1 MYKNVQNRTILL
13 IFCIVFQTT
22 VSLIMHG
29 LDYLSDYGFYNIIMP
44 PIYNIIVIITA
55 LISIWSIRRIYE
67 LSEAEREAEINLM
80 KLKESDETILALR
93 TQRHDFIN
101 HLQVIQGLLQ
111 LEHYDRVREYIGE
124 LTEKISPINIPFQLR
139 LPEATATIMKKMPL
153 AQKAGIDMEL
163 HIESS
168 LEYLSISGVDLASI
182 LTNLID
188 NAIEALKEVE
198 SLDKRICICTDET
211 DQEYIIE
218 VENNLPI
225 IPPEIQKNIF
235 KEGFSTKAQNGR
247 GLGLPIVNKL
257 VRKNGG
263 RIELHSREGL
273 GTIFTLHFPKK

>member
-1 MYKNVQNRTILL
+1 MFKNPENSTFFL

-22 VSLIMHG
+22 ISLVMHG
-29 LDYLSDYGFYNIIMP
+29 LNYLTEYGFINMWIP
-44 PIYNIIVIITA
+44 SIYNALVIITA
-55 LISIWSIRRIYE
+55 IISLLSIRRIFE
-67 LSEAEREAEINLM
+67 LTEAKKEAEINLL

-111 LEHYDRVREYIGE
+111 LERYDRVREYIGE
-124 LTEKISPINIPFQLR
+124 LTEKIAPIYIPFQIH
-139 LPEATATIMKKMPL
+139 LPEATATIMKKIPL
-153 AQKAGIDMEL
+153 AQEAGIEMDL
-163 HIESS
+163 QIESS

-188 NAIEALKEVE
+188 NAIEALKEV
-198 SLDKRICICTDET
+198 SSADKRICICTDET

-225 IPPEIQKNIF
+225 IPPEAQKNIF
-235 KEGFSTKAQNGR
+235 KEGFSTKAENGR
-247 GLGLPIVNKL
+247 GLGLPIVRKL

-263 RIELHSREGL
+263 RIELQSREGM
-273 GTIFTLHFPKK
+273 GTIFALHFPKK